1 MTSTFSQY
9 VQRLFSAL
17 KRFLLAVGR
26 RLFFRKRRRIRE
38 LETQL
43 AHAQE
48 LLERV
53 GGGDALELRETV
65 HQLEGQRARAE
76 NDYVSLL
83 AKTGELEQKR
93 DELTRQIGELKGS
106 YKEAVTLVDKGL
118 IPFAH
123 PAESSVQLKD
133 DLAKTRDKIK
143 RAVRWGTATQA
154 ATDFAYNG
162 SASRGQKFVADMEKM
177 MLRAYNA
184 EAENCILTVKA
195 GNGEAAKKRLE
206 RTRNQVASL
215 GKLIS
220 LEITS
225 SYHKLRIRELE
236 LALEYQN
243 ALKREKEEEREKRA
257 QLREEKQA
265 QRELEV
271 QRAKLVKEAEHYQ
284 RVLEELRAQGKDDEA
299 AAMEAKLAD
308 VNKEIESVDF
318 RAANVRAGYVY
329 VISNLGSFGDN
340 MVKIGMT
347 RRLDPMDRIRELSDA
362 SVPFNF
368 DVHALFFTD
377 DAVGVEAELH
387 RRFADHRVNL
397 VNQRRE
403 FFAVSP
409 LDVRTALLEVAGNL
423 LEFVE
428 EPDAEQYRLS
438 EAMRQAV

>member
-1 MTSTFSQY
+1 
-9 VQRLFSAL
+9 
-17 KRFLLAVGR
+17 
-26 RLFFRKRRRIRE
+26 
-38 LETQL
+38 
-43 AHAQE
+43 
-48 LLERV
+48 
-53 GGGDALELRETV
+53 
-65 HQLEGQRARAE
+65 
-76 NDYVSLL
+76 
-83 AKTGELEQKR
+83 
-93 DELTRQIGELKGS
+93 
-106 YKEAVTLVDKGL
+106 
-118 IPFAH
+118 
-123 PAESSVQLKD
+123 
-133 DLAKTRDKIK
+133 
-143 RAVRWGTATQA
+143 
-154 ATDFAYNG
+154 
-162 SASRGQKFVADMEKM
+162 MEKM